1 MVSVRALDAAA
12 RARLVYL
19 TIGRLES
26 SPVGARRMIPI
37 SGAVIRIA
45 IPLFALVGSGVVAAQ
60 GTVAGQLTI
69 LERPGDRST
78 DLADAVV
85 YLEPGGGRV
94 ASTTP
99 GTHQIVMED
108 KRFAPHVRL
117 VTTGSTVEFPNND
130 PFRHNVFSKSG
141 PSEFDL
147 GLYGRGDTRGA
158 PMRRPG
164 VYPIFCNI
172 HSQMVAYV
180 VAVSTPYH
188 TQARQDGRFEIENV
202 PAGTYLLR
210 VWHGRGGEHAQ
221 ELRVAASGVRDISVQ
236 LDARGYQFV
245 QHKNKFGQEY
255 SIAGR
260 DRY

>member
-1 MVSVRALDAAA
+1 M
-12 RARLVYL
+12 
-19 TIGRLES
+19 
-26 SPVGARRMIPI
+26 SPIP
-37 SGAVIRIA
+37 GAVIRIA
-45 IPLFALVGSGVVAAQ
+45 VPLFAVFASGTAAAQ
-60 GTVAGQLTI
+60 GTVAGQVTI
-69 LERPGDRST
+69 LERRGERST

-85 YLEPGGGRV
+85 YLEPRGGA
-94 ASTTP
+94 ASATP
-99 GTHQIVMED
+99 ATQQIVMED
-108 KRFAPHVRL
+108 RRFSPHVRL

-164 VYPIFCNI
+164 VFPIFCNI

-188 TQARQDGRFEIENV
+188 TQASQDGRFEIDQV
-202 PAGTYLLR
+202 PAGTYTLR
-210 VWHGRGGEHAQ
+210 VWHGRGGEHAR
-221 ELRVAASGVRDISVQ
+221 ELQVPAAGVPDVAVQ

-255 SIAGR
+255 STDSR

>member
-1 MVSVRALDAAA
+1 
-12 RARLVYL
+12 
-19 TIGRLES
+19 
-26 SPVGARRMIPI
+26 MIPI

-45 IPLFALVGSGVVAAQ
+45 IPLLAVFGSGVVAAQ
-60 GTVAGQLTI
+60 GTVAGQITI
-69 LERPGDRST
+69 LERPGERST

-85 YLEPGGGRV
+85 YLEPRGGA

-99 GTHQIVMED
+99 ATHQMVMED

-158 PMRRPG
+158 AVRRPG
-164 VYPIFCNI
+164 VFPIFCNI

-180 VAVSTPYH
+180 VAVSSPYH
-188 TQARQDGRFEIENV
+188 TQASQDGRFEIDDV
-202 PAGTYLLR
+202 PAGTYTLR
-210 VWHGRGGEHAQ
+210 VWHGRGGEHAR
-221 ELRVAASGVRDISVQ
+221 ELPVPAAGVRDIGVQ

-245 QHKNKFGQEY
+245 QHRNKFGQEY
-255 SIAGR
+255 STTNR